1 VIKIISWNV
10 NSVRVRLPHLLE
22 LIDSVEPDVI
32 LLQETKTENLTFPRE
47 EIESKGYQVLIHG
60 QKSYNGVAILSKLP
74 LELIIDHLPGNK
86 DDVQARYLEAKILI
100 EKPITVSTIYLPN
113 GNPVDTEKFPYKLDW
128 MDRLH
133 LHVKKK
139 IDNCETFLLGGDY
152 NIIPTADDAVDIS
165 KWYKDALHHP
175 ESLQRFRSL
184 MNLGLTDALKTFN
197 SKPYEFTYWD
207 YSRGSWEKDNGLRI
221 DHLLASPFAADR
233 LVDCQIEKRFRSLE
247 RPSDHVPIWCGID

>member
-113 GNPVDTEKFPYKLDW
+113 GNLVDTEKFPYKLDW

-175 ESLQRFRSL
+175 ESLKRFRSL